1 MASRALM
8 APRLPTP
15 PQEITVS
22 YISDLVR
29 ALETFVQ
36 QETNPGQMRGTK
48 LTLTQLPTSDTGLE
62 PGELYHI
69 GQEVRVSLTDTAIL
83 DGGYMTASVGTVTI
97 VTS

>member
-1 MASRALM
+1 MASRELM

-48 LTLTQLPTSDTGLE
+48 LTLTQLTTSDTGLE

-69 GQEVRVSLTDTAIL
+69 GQEIRVSLLDRAVL